1 MPRAKAKRVVAE
13 LGRPETPE
21 EEAARRA
28 ENSRL
33 YRQRKTVNNLV
44 YSLIVTLGVVA
55 IIYFAVP
62 RTDGPVAWEVDYVS
76 VGEQA
81 QESLTQ
87 QIVIPALS
95 DEWKANAAEIRTG
108 SDGIQTWRI
117 GLVTPMQGYISFEQ
131 AFGANPTWI
140 SNRMNGT
147 IAVATVNIDG
157 VTWDVFDN
165 GNEGNNSYALAT
177 TRDGVTYLLRGDA
190 GESEFAQLA
199 SAVTTSINSL
209 ASP

>member
-87 QIVIPALS
+87 QIVIPA
-95 DEWKANAAEIRTG
+95 ER
-108 SDGIQTWRI
+108 
-117 GLVTPMQGYISFEQ
+117 
-131 AFGANPTWI
+131 
-140 SNRMNGT
+140 
-147 IAVATVNIDG
+147 
-157 VTWDVFDN
+157 
-165 GNEGNNSYALAT
+165 
-177 TRDGVTYLLRGDA
+177 
-190 GESEFAQLA
+190 
-199 SAVTTSINSL
+199 
-209 ASP
+209 